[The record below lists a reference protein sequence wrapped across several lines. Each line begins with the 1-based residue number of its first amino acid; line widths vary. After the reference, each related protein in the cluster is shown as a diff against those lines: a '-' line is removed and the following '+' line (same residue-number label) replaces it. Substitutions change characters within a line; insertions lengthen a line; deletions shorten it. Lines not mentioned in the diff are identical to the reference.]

1 MVCRASIA
9 ACLVALFATIAATP
23 AHTAEPAAEPTPA
36 VVNGANEAV
45 AWIRVNRPAG
55 SAEGPY
61 ETFER
66 TRQRYVQWFESPIII
81 QAVLRQPEIANLETM
96 RNEEP
101 DPTAWLLAAL
111 DVTAP
116 EGTELIRV
124 GVRGERMDDLQQ
136 IVDAV
141 VQTFVTDMVERER
154 TNLLARRDQLVKKY
168 REVQTEILS
177 KEEAL
182 TAKSG
187 GSDAFSPEIRRE
199 LLLGE
204 IGSLRAQRTP
214 LQIEL
219 RSIQADIAV
228 AGTLGE
234 QADQRKVARLC
245 ILEKQISQLTADMDT
260 TLRGWSIAQAERKAE
275 EVSIDQHRRIFD
287 EIGRQLES
295 TSLDLESPP
304 KIQRVEAPTNSEMP

>member
-1 MVCRASIA
+1 MVRRTSIA
-9 ACLVALFATIAATP
+9 ACLVALSATVGMIP
-23 AHTAEPAAEPTPA
+23 AHSEPAGDPTPA
-36 VVNGANEAV
+36 VVNGAHEAV
-45 AWIRVNRPAG
+45 AWIRVNRLAG
-55 SAEGPY
+55 SEEGRY

-66 TRQRYVQWFESPIII
+66 TRQRYVQWFKSPIII
-81 QAVLRQPEIANLETM
+81 QAVLRQPDIANLETV
-96 RNEEP
+96 RNEEA
-101 DPTAWLLAAL
+101 DPTPWLLAAL

-116 EGTELIRV
+116 EDTDLIRV

-141 VQTFVTDMVERER
+141 TQTFVTDMVERER
-154 TNLLARRDQLVKKY
+154 TDLLARRDQLVKKY
-168 REVQTEILS
+168 SEVQTELRA

-182 TAKSG
+182 AEKASP
-187 GSDAFSPEIRRE
+187 SDAFSPEIRRE

-204 IGSLRAQRTP
+204 IGSLRAQRTA

-234 QADQRKVARLC
+234 QADPRKVARLC
-245 ILEKQISQLTADMDT
+245 ILEKQIAQLTADMDT
-260 TLRGWSIAQAERKAE
+260 TQRGWSKAQADRKAE
-275 EVSIDQHRRIFD
+275 EVSIDQHRRVFD

-295 TSLDLESPP
+295 TSLDLTGPP
-304 KIQRVEAPTNSEMP
+304 KIQRVEAPTTPEKP

>member
-1 MVCRASIA
+1 
-9 ACLVALFATIAATP
+9 
-23 AHTAEPAAEPTPA
+23 
-36 VVNGANEAV
+36 
-45 AWIRVNRPAG
+45 
-55 SAEGPY
+55 
-61 ETFER
+61 
-66 TRQRYVQWFESPIII
+66 
-81 QAVLRQPEIANLETM
+81 M

-124 GVRGERMDDLQQ
+124 GVRGERADELQQ

-141 VQTFVTDMVERER
+141 TQTFITDMVERER

-168 REVQTEILS
+168 REVQTELRA

-234 QADQRKVARLC
+234 HADQRKVARLC

-260 TLRGWSIAQAERKAE
+260 TLRGWSMAQADRKAE

>member
-1 MVCRASIA
+1 MVRRASIA

-23 AHTAEPAAEPTPA
+23 AHTAEPVAEPTPA
-36 VVNGANEAV
+36 VVNGAHEAV
-45 AWIRVNRPAG
+45 AWIRVNRSAG
-55 SAEGPY
+55 SEEGRY

-66 TRQRYVQWFESPIII
+66 TRQRYVQWFESPIILV
-81 QAVLRQPEIANLETM
+81 AVLRQPEIANLETM

-141 VQTFVTDMVERER
+141 AQTFVTDMVEREK
-154 TNLLARRDQLVKKY
+154 TNLLARREQLVKKY
-168 REVQTEILS
+168 SEVQTELRA

-219 RSIQADIAV
+219 HSIQADIAV

-245 ILEKQISQLTADMDT
+245 ILEKQIAQLTADMDT
-260 TLRGWSIAQAERKAE
+260 TLRGWSIAQADRKAE
-275 EVSIDQHRRIFD
+275 EVSIDQHRRVFD

-295 TSLDLESPP
+295 TSLDLTGPP
-304 KIQRVEAPTNSEMP
+304 KIQRVEVPKSTEKP